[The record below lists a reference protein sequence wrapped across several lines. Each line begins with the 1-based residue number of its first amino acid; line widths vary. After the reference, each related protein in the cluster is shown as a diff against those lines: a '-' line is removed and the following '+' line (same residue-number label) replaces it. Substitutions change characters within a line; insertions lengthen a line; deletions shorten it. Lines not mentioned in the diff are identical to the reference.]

1 MDQRKALFGKAEQ
14 LIFAMVDEF
23 DGSIS
28 AEHGI
33 GRSKKRAFLERADP
47 VTLDLFRR
55 IKTALDPDL
64 ILSRGRIFDV

>member
-1 MDQRKALFGKAEQ
+1 
-14 LIFAMVDEF
+14 
-23 DGSIS
+23 
-28 AEHGI
+28 
-33 GRSKKRAFLERADP
+33 